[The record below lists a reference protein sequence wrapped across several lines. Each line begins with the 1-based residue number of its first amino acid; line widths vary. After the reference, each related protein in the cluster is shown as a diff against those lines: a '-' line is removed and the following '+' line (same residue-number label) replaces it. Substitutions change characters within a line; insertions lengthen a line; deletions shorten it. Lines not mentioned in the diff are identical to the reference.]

1 MDKKTILEKAHPL
14 IISSINKYAI
24 SKDEFEDLYQEG
36 AMVILESLEKYDESK
51 GVDLFCYLK
60 MQLKY
65 YYLNYGRYNKKT
77 ISIYEPIGEGI
88 DIADTLVDESSYV
101 EDSILSNIEVKE
113 AYKALM
119 DLSYEERY
127 IVRESIMRHRTLDDL
142 AKELGMS
149 RTTLFRKKKCIIK
162 RLSDKLKD

>member
-14 IISSINKYAI
+14 IVSSINKYAL

-36 AMVILESLEKYDESK
+36 VIVILESIEKYDESR

-77 ISIYEPIGEGI
+77 ISIYEPVGEGI
-88 DIADTLVDESSYV
+88 DIADTLVDESSSI
-101 EDSILSNIEVKE
+101 EDILLSSFELKE
-113 AYKALM
+113 AYNSLM
-119 DLSYEERY
+119 DLSYEDRY
-127 IVRESIMRHRTLDDL
+127 IVEESIIRQRTLDDL
-142 AKELGMS
+142 AKELGIN
-149 RTTLFRKKKCIIK
+149 RTTLFRKKKDIVK